1 MERAK
6 QSVQLSGAIKKF
18 SFGLVMFLFAFVT
31 FRTPLADILKTNAI
45 KAIPDILVLG
55 LAVWYLIEIR
65 MRLKFKVHDV
75 LFLAFLAEAFVST
88 VFINHV
94 GIMPFV
100 FQVRSIGI
108 YYILYYVVR
117 NMGFGKD
124 EYIKLT
130 RLLQVM
136 AVILFVFAVI
146 EKVTSKT
153 VLFSQEFADSI
164 IYADNFARAY
174 SLFYNPNTYGMFLAV
189 TLFMS
194 LYIGFFCEAKT
205 NAFIYIV
212 IAVSVYL
219 SMSRSTILIIA
230 IGGALFVL
238 QLFLSGKMQ
247 KEYKCVL
254 KTAVIVAL
262 CASVLSFVAVKAT
275 DAYYDA
281 YIANSSSLSEHHQSI
296 AGNSNKVST
305 GDRLDEMNDDKTI
318 TASQTDGRI
327 YSVKTGLLVFKD
339 HPVFGAGFGT
349 YGSAASLNFPSPIY
363 EQYNI
368 RSTFYADNEYIKVV
382 AENGALG
389 VLLFGAFLISILV
402 CYRRDRFKLLIC
414 LVIGWYGIFYNIFE
428 VQIGALALWT
438 VLSFEDRNLYG
449 KSAKKSAEESSAE

>member
-1 MERAK
+1 MEHAK
-6 QSVQLSGAIKKF
+6 QPAKLSGAIKKF
-18 SFGLVMFLFAFVT
+18 SFALVMFLFVFVT

-45 KAIPDILVLG
+45 KVIPDLLVLG

-65 MRLKFKVHDV
+65 FRLKFKAHDV
-75 LFLAFLAEAFVST
+75 LFLAFLAEAFIST

-108 YYILYYVVR
+108 YYILYYVAR
-117 NMGFGKD
+117 NMGFGRE

-130 RLLQVM
+130 RLLQIL

-153 VLFSQEFADSI
+153 VLFSEEFAGSI

-174 SLFYNPNTYGMFLAV
+174 SLFYNPNTFGMFLAV

-205 NAFIYIV
+205 NPVIYII

-230 IGGALFVL
+230 IGGALFLL

-247 KEYKCVL
+247 KEYKRVI

-262 CASVLSFVAVKAT
+262 CATVISFAVVKGT
-275 DAYYDA
+275 DAYYEA
-281 YIANSSSLSEHHQSI
+281 YIENSSSKVSEI

-305 GDRLDEMNDDKTI
+305 GGRLDEMNDDKTI

-349 YGSAASLNFPSPIY
+349 YGSAASLNYPSPIY

-389 VLLFGAFLISILV
+389 VLLFAAFLVAILI

-414 LVIGWYGIFYNIFE
+414 IVIGWFGIFYNVFE

-449 KSAKKSAEESSAE
+449 KSAKISAEEKAAE